1 MEFEENYDNP
11 CWPESVPRYPYQN
24 NSYLLIDQQQ
34 KLIDPVF
41 QVLYTSFTLLHLLT
55 YSLIPTPRCCGL
67 ATKLANDELNF
78 LALARLII

>member
-1 MEFEENYDNP
+1 MEFEQNYDNP

-41 QVLYTSFTLLHLLT
+41 QVCSLT
-55 YSLIPTPRCCGL
+55 KTAVTCAIIAGNCFRIWAGLSLSIS
-67 ATKLANDELNF
+67 A
-78 LALARLII
+78 